1 MFVTMTPVTI
11 NSLFREPIE
20 PLKFFGDSSAKYN
33 GNIPE
38 KSPIYNPKKFCLL
51 NIKNLLLFRLK
62 IYKNR

>member
-11 NSLFREPIE
+11 NSWFREPIE

-38 KSPIYNPKKFCLL
+38 KSPIYNPKEFCLL
-51 NIKNLLLFRLK
+51 K
-62 IYKNR
+62 I